1 MMVWLGAPIFFLL
14 ALLAEPLAPIGLGKE
29 WSGVGVLCSIFAV
42 SGFALFLSAILDR
55 SFDVVRK
62 QVRALWIE
70 GSNSLVSLAVVWLM
84 LANGADV
91 TQALL
96 GFAISNAVHYLVWIA
111 VAWLSLGFSRAG
123 LNRLIC
129 HVGAGGLLAF
139 GAWAAM
145 RGVQWLQ

>member
-1 MMVWLGAPIFFLL
+1 
-14 ALLAEPLAPIGLGKE
+14 
-29 WSGVGVLCSIFAV
+29 
-42 SGFALFLSAILDR
+42 
-55 SFDVVRK
+55 
-62 QVRALWIE
+62 
-70 GSNSLVSLAVVWLM
+70 
-84 LANGADV
+84 
-91 TQALL
+91 
-96 GFAISNAVHYLVWIA
+96 